1 MNYSAAVS
9 FLDSDEAILIS
20 THQNADG
27 DGIGAMLALRE
38 VLIGKGRRCRIVISD
53 EKVNRKFSFLSGFD
67 QIESLGSLEDRTLFD
82 RAIFVDTPSF
92 AARRVGDVVELLQD
106 DAQVLV
112 VDHHAG
118 HDDEG
123 DVRLVDPEAS
133 AASEIVFRLIQEAGL
148 KVSADMAKQIYAG
161 IAFDTKLFKFSHPD
175 RALKVCA
182 ELADLG
188 ADPQEIADA
197 LFGNESLETIKTL
210 GAALS
215 SLELH
220 LEGRVSTLVVD
231 HAVYAMGGDLDYVV
245 DYATAVEGV
254 EIALFFK
261 EEVPGRFRVSLRSR
275 GDVNV
280 NDIAQAFGGGGHPK
294 ASGCRIEASLDEA
307 KQELLQAVEQKMT
320 PIR

>member
-1 MNYSAAVS
+1 
-9 FLDSDEAILIS
+9 
-20 THQNADG
+20 
-27 DGIGAMLALRE
+27 
-38 VLIGKGRRCRIVISD
+38 VISD
-53 EKVNRKFSFLSGFD
+53 ERVNRKFSFLSGFD
-67 QIESLGSLEDRTLFD
+67 QIESIGSLSDQTRFD

-92 AARRVGDVVELLQD
+92 HVRRVGDVVELLNEG
-106 DAQVLV
+106 ARVLV
-112 VDHHAG
+112 VDHHSG

-123 DVRLVDPEAS
+123 DVRLVDPLAS
-133 AASEIVFRLIQEAGL
+133 AASELVFRLIQEAGIE
-148 KVSADMAKQIYAG
+148 VTAEVATQIYAG

-197 LFGNESLETIKTL
+197 LFAHESFETIKTL

-220 LEGRVSTLVVD
+220 MEGRVSTLVVD

-261 EEVPGRFRVSLRSR
+261 EEAPGRFRVSLRSR
-275 GDVNV
+275 CEVDVNE
-280 NDIAQAFGGGGHPK
+280 IAQAFGGGGHPK
-294 ASGCRIEASLDEA
+294 ASGCQIEGALDEA
-307 KQELLQAVEQKMT
+307 KQELLRAVEQKMT
-320 PIR
+320 PTR